1 MDCQRSALVRRVTQ
15 PESDFR
21 GKIDVFRFCVGAF
34 RLDGSKI
41 KDFCLPVTTGRDAFA
56 KNQHPTETRVHSTPA
71 RRLHPRRHGKPSTLA
86 TQSSS
91 SRSSRKL
98 RGTSPLIA
106 PLPARRRRV
115 SGARRTVFS
124 RRIELARARRLRR
137 DETSTPRVR
146 RIVSTADDA
155 RDRAIDRR
163 RAFARGIPLAS
174 SIDLLD
180 SRVLRSES
188 LATRLSSFQSRFR
201 ANQRDRATLFCRV
214 PRARAGR
221 PGPGTRAAAASRR
234 GGVLARARAP
244 RSDRD
249 LPEPVPA
256 ALEVASIAASSRIA
270 QSEKGGNI
278 RGRYSAP
285 GRTDRRDGA
294 FSSFSVSVFFF
305 RARGTDAPLGAA
317 RRRRARL
324 TPNRETD

>member
-1 MDCQRSALVRRVTQ
+1 M
-15 PESDFR
+15 
-21 GKIDVFRFCVGAF
+21 
-34 RLDGSKI
+34 
-41 KDFCLPVTTGRDAFA
+41 
-56 KNQHPTETRVHSTPA
+56 HSTPA

-91 SRSSRKL
+91 SRTSRKL

-106 PLPARRRRV
+106 PSPARRRRV

-163 RAFARGIPLAS
+163 RAFARGIPPAS

-244 RSDRD
+244 VGPGSPRARPCS
-249 LPEPVPA
+249 PG
-256 ALEVASIAASSRIA
+256 SRL
-270 QSEKGGNI
+270 
-278 RGRYSAP
+278 
-285 GRTDRRDGA
+285 DRRVESNCTVRKGRKYPREILGA
-294 FSSFSVSVFFF
+294 GANRPSRRGVFVVQCQCLFF

>member
-115 SGARRTVFS
+115 SGARRTFS

-146 RIVSTADDA
+146 RIVSTAETRATARSTDDERSREVSLSPRRSISSILAFSGA
-155 RDRAIDRR
+155 RVSRRVSHLFSRDSARTNEIARRFSAGFRARERADPAPGPEPPRR
-163 RAFARGIPLAS
+163 R
-174 SIDLLD
+174 
-180 SRVLRSES
+180 V
-188 LATRLSSFQSRFR
+188 
-201 ANQRDRATLFCRV
+201 V
-214 PRARAGR
+214 AGF
-221 PGPGTRAAAASRR
+221 S
-234 GGVLARARAP
+234 RARAP

-278 RGRYSAP
+278 RGGTRRRGEQTVET
-285 GRTDRRDGA
+285 GRFRR
-294 FSSFSVSVFFF
+294 SVSVSFF
-305 RARGTDAPLGAA
+305 RARGPTRLSAPRDDAALG
-317 RRRRARL
+317 
-324 TPNRETD
+324 